1 MQVDA
6 TNSFWKD
13 SEDLMY
19 SSLSRSTYVCM
30 CSESQSSK
38 LVGIVPIQRDF
49 RVALLLILSSFSDFA
64 IVIVVSLLVVILV
77 ASSLETLNW
86 LHLLTWNSK

>member
-1 MQVDA
+1 M
-6 TNSFWKD
+6 
-13 SEDLMY
+13 
-19 SSLSRSTYVCM
+19 YVCM
-30 CSESQSSK
+30 CSESQNSK

>member
-1 MQVDA
+1 M
-6 TNSFWKD
+6 
-13 SEDLMY
+13 
-19 SSLSRSTYVCM
+19 YVCM